1 MKGDILMKKAQTVP
15 IMMAIYL
22 MIKIVDMVTKC
33 FKTKQKRAIIL
44 GKRKKQNY
52 LESCSL
58 RQLLKMH

>member
-1 MKGDILMKKAQTVP
+1 MKGDILMKKAQAVS

-33 FKTKQKRAIIL
+33 FKTKQKWAIIL

-58 RQLLKMH
+58 RQLFKMH